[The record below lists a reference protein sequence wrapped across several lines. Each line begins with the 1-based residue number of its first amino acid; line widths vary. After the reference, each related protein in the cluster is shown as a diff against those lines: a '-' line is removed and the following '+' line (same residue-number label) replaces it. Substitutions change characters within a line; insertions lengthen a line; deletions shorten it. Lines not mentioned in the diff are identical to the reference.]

1 MRFHV
6 IFLVEGW
13 WLWLMAVGLLCHY
26 GCTHTYIYTHCA
38 WVDATDVRAST
49 VALGSYRQVKLLGCS
64 GWHCSSQPTNWGLV
78 WVTWRSSWRMMTM
91 RTHGEKSFP
100 HTRHVNGNI
109 SIEQILVFFFPKK
122 QLQLA
127 LTRDSMQHMQLFQA
141 HPAYA
146 SSFNDIPS
154 SRGAPWEVSLPGGCE
169 AQAHQQRH
177 RDRALT
183 DPREGVHGVTM
194 GLPWG
199 YHFFHQGIGGYLR
212 TGKGK
217 GQTTLWVGGQ
227 GPHGKFGLGKSW

>member
-26 GCTHTYIYTHCA
+26 GCTHTHIYTHCA

-127 LTRDSMQHMQLFQA
+127 LNKRQ
-141 HPAYA
+141 YA
-146 SSFNDIPS
+146 TYATVSGPS
-154 SRGAPWEVSLPGGCE
+154 GICK
-169 AQAHQQRH
+169 
-177 RDRALT
+177 
-183 DPREGVHGVTM
+183 
-194 GLPWG
+194 
-199 YHFFHQGIGGYLR
+199 FF
-212 TGKGK
+212 
-217 GQTTLWVGGQ
+217 
-227 GPHGKFGLGKSW
+227 